1 MRNREEQQ
9 ALPTYV
15 THVYMFCFL
24 KTVYKINRQLWE
36 FERVWLSMYC
46 TLDRALPVG
55 LMRVSTKQRSR
66 LELQLMCAY
75 FGVWLV
81 RGEKVPGLNSVNV

>member
-1 MRNREEQQ
+1 
-9 ALPTYV
+9 
-15 THVYMFCFL
+15 
-24 KTVYKINRQLWE
+24 
-36 FERVWLSMYC
+36 MYC